1 MKPFC
6 SKFFILAGFLLLIN
20 NLYAQVLSFH
30 HGEVEFYTET
40 VMSDIEAVT
49 KTAVVKLDIQT
60 GNFEATVNI
69 QSFEFEY
76 DVMQKHFNENH
87 MESDKFPQ
95 ATFKGKIVQNI
106 SNITD
111 EMEVDAIGKMT
122 IHGVSNEIKV
132 KVNISEKEGY
142 TVVQCKIPVV
152 FKDYK
157 VEEPSILSKSVA
169 KDVLINVSVYLK

>member
-1 MKPFC
+1 MKPFI
-6 SKFFILAGFLLLIN
+6 SKYILLAGLLLSIS
-20 NLYAQVLSFH
+20 NLHAQVLSFH

-49 KTAVVKLDIQT
+49 KSANVKLDIQT
-60 GNFEATVNI
+60 GDFEATVNI

-76 DVMQKHFNENH
+76 DAMQEHFNEKH

-106 SNITD
+106 SNISK
-111 EMEVDAIGKMT
+111 EMEVDALGIMT

-132 KVNISEKEGY
+132 KVNIAQKEGY
-142 TVVQCKIPVV
+142 TVVNCKIPIV
-152 FKDYK
+152 FEDYK
-157 VEEPSILSKSVA
+157 VKEPSILSKSVA
-169 KDVLINVSVYLK
+169 KDVLIKVSVYLK

>member
-1 MKPFC
+1 MNNFFTKY
-6 SKFFILAGFLLLIN
+6 FILAGLLFSFS
-20 NLYAQVLSFH
+20 NLHSQVLTFH

-49 KTAVVKLDIQT
+49 KTAVVKLELQT

-76 DVMQKHFNENH
+76 DAMQEHFNEKY
-87 MESDKFPQ
+87 MESNKFPQ
-95 ATFKGKIVQNI
+95 ATFKGKIVQDI

-142 TVVQCKIPVV
+142 TVVKCKIPVT

-157 VEEPSILSKSVA
+157 VEDPSILSKSVA
-169 KDVLINVSVYLK
+169 KDVLINVNVYLK